1 MVEALRPNEFPI
13 YVTPAQQIRYN
24 RGSLFVRQYDR
35 EKDEKGEGLFLET
48 RFPLSKL
55 RSVTDLAL
63 HPDRYP
69 KAQLDYKT
77 GLLLTPQ
84 SSLIELPNLRKSL
97 TAAYVDDQRRSA
109 INESVSRKIRR
120 AYRKALEEHHLQDH
134 TFPVPKTIR
143 ATSSF
148 NEHGVFELQVDGVW
162 LFARPDSYAVYV
174 PHLLVIDDEHGHHR
188 YFPNLSAAQI
198 IKDTDAPLA
207 YWPNSGSE
215 AAIISLYAGAG
226 RLASLV
232 MGKLQSSSAAI
243 AV

>member
-1 MVEALRPNEFPI
+1 MVEALRPNEFPV
-13 YVTPAQQIRYN
+13 YVVPAQQIRYN

-55 RSVTDLAL
+55 RSITDLAL
-63 HPDRYP
+63 YPDRYP

-97 TAAYVDDQRRSA
+97 AAAYVDYQRRSA

-120 AYRKALEEHHLQDH
+120 TYGKALEEHHLQDH

-148 NEHGVFELQVDGVW
+148 NEHGVFKLQVDGVW
-162 LFARPDSYAVYV
+162 LLARPDSYAVTICV
-174 PHLLVIDDEHGHHR
+174 PVKVGKPDPE
-188 YFPNLSAAQI
+188 QI
-198 IKDTDAPLA
+198 TPQKPDSKTAISIPLA
-207 YWPNSGSE
+207 YWHNPGSE
-215 AAIISLYAGAG
+215 AAVVSLLAGAG
-226 RLASLV
+226 RLASLA
-232 MGKLQSSSAAI
+232 MNISPSSSATEEI
-243 AV
+243 AA